1 MTDIL
6 KTDMQLMFK
15 LEERKVNSILDLS
28 VMEKKNRKEGR
39 EMKM

>member
-28 VMEKKNRKEGR
+28 VMEKKIGKKAGR
-39 EMKM
+39 